1 MDRSIVEGME
11 EGEFRVAVVG
21 CGAMAETRHLP
32 ALGRRPGRRA
42 AALVDPD
49 KGRAQDLARE
59 NGGPAVYSSHRDL
72 IEAGGVDGAIVAV
85 PPRLHAPI
93 SQDLMRAGIPVL
105 VEKPVA
111 LTLAECDAMARAA
124 EEAGVVLAVGL
135 MRRFAPQLVMVKRLL
150 QEGVLGPIHRI
161 EIRDG
166 SIFRW
171 PAATDFPFRKDQAGG
186 GVLIDLGVHS
196 VDLLFWWM
204 GDVTL
209 LEYRDNDRG
218 GVESDCLMKVGLASG
233 GIGELEFSR
242 TRRLRGTAILAGER
256 GWLEVDL
263 AENHLDLSFS
273 EGHHLVGEL
282 QQDSGGE
289 VDDQVALIAA
299 EHDDWVKAVVSR
311 TTPRV
316 TATEARRSLALIL
329 GAYERREPLEF
340 PWFQPRPA
348 KEGTR

>member
-1 MDRSIVEGME
+1 MIEGS
-11 EGEFRVAVVG
+11 EGGAFRVAVVG

-32 ALGRRPGRRA
+32 ALGRRPGRRV
-42 AALVDPD
+42 AALVDRD
-49 KGRAQDLARE
+49 EGRARALARE
-59 NGGPAVYSSHRDL
+59 HGDPAVFSSHRDL

-85 PPRLHAPI
+85 PPRLHASI

-111 LTLAECDAMARAA
+111 LTLAECDAMARTA
-124 EEAGVVLAVGL
+124 EETGVIVAVGL

-150 QEGVLGPIHRI
+150 QEGALGPIHRI
-161 EIRDG
+161 ELRDG

-196 VDLLFWWM
+196 VDLLIWWM

-233 GIGELEFSR
+233 GVGELEFSR
-242 TRRLRGTAILAGER
+242 TRRLRGTAILVGEQGR
-256 GWLEVDL
+256 LEVDL
-263 AENHLDLSFS
+263 ADNHLDLSFS
-273 EGHHLVGEL
+273 EGHHLVGEV
-282 QQDSGGE
+282 QQDSGGQ
-289 VDDQVALIAA
+289 VVDQVALIAA
-299 EHDDWVKAVVSR
+299 EHDDWVNAVVSG
-311 TTPRV
+311 TSPRA
-316 TATEARRSLALIL
+316 TAVEARRSLALIL
-329 GAYERREPLEF
+329 EAYERRETLDF
-340 PWFQPRPA
+340 PWFRPLS
-348 KEGTR
+348 ERGGGG